1 MNNKEKVEF
10 LIKSLNSEFLKKKN
24 LFSPE
29 TLYNEY
35 KNNKLVSI
43 TKHSF
48 DLSNKYKDDFLFDL
62 EFGRIFH
69 LPYTNRFNTI
79 INLSK
84 GGETFQVLE
93 KIVINNKKLENVQ
106 YEII

>member
-1 MNNKEKVEF
+1 MNNKEKVRI
-10 LIKSLNSEFLKKKN
+10 LIKSLNDEFLKKKN
-24 LFSPE
+24 LFSSE

-43 TKHSF
+43 TRHSF
-48 DLSNKYKDDFLFDL
+48 DLSNEYKEDFLFDL
-62 EFGRIFH
+62 NFGRIFH

-79 INLSK
+79 VNLSK

-93 KIVINNKKLENVQ
+93 KIVIKNKKLENVQ

>member
-1 MNNKEKVEF
+1 MNNKEKVEI
-10 LIKSLNSEFLKKKN
+10 LIKSLNNEFLKKKN
-24 LFSPE
+24 LFSSE

-43 TKHSF
+43 TRQSF
-48 DLSNKYKDDFLFDL
+48 DLK
-62 EFGRIFH
+62 FGRIFH

>member
-1 MNNKEKVEF
+1 MNNKEKVRI
-10 LIKSLNSEFLKKKN
+10 LIKSLNDEFLKKKN
-24 LFSPE
+24 LFSSE
-29 TLYNEY
+29 TLYNKY

-43 TKHSF
+43 TRHSF
-48 DLSNKYKDDFLFDL
+48 DLSNEYKEDFLFDL
-62 EFGRIFH
+62 NFGRIFH

-79 INLSK
+79 VNLSK

-93 KIVINNKKLENVQ
+93 KIVIKNKKLENVQ